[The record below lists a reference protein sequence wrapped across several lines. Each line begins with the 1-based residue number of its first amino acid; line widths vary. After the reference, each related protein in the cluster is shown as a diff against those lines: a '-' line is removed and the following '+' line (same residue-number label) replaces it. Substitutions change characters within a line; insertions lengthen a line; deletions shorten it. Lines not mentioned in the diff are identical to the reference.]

1 LVIDSTD
8 PQDVTHSLASEA
20 ARLLFEIG
28 LTVATAESCTGGLLS
43 GALTAISGSSAYF
56 LGGIVSY
63 DNKVKSGVLG
73 VPPDLIEAHGAVSAQ
88 VALTMAQRVRALL
101 GVDIGI
107 SVTGI
112 AGPGGAVP
120 DKPVGTT
127 YMALVSDDFEEVQH
141 FCFDGDREGNRSSSV
156 REALMMLVSYLEA
169 HTKSGRGE
177 ARREAVAV

>member
-1 LVIDSTD
+1 MIDSTD
-8 PQDVTHSLASEA
+8 HQGLTNPFASKA
-20 ARLLFEIG
+20 ARLLFESG

-43 GALTAISGSSAYF
+43 GALTDISGSSAYF

-63 DNKVKSGVLG
+63 DNKVKSGILG

-88 VALTMAQRVRALL
+88 VALSMAHRVRALL
-101 GVDIGI
+101 VVNIGI

-127 YMALVSDDFEEVQH
+127 YVALVSDDFEEVRH
-141 FCFDGDREGNRSSSV
+141 FCFDRDRAGNRASSV
-156 REALMMLVSYLEA
+156 REALTMLVSYLEA
-169 HTKSGRGE
+169 RANSGRRDSG
-177 ARREAVAV
+177 REAVTV